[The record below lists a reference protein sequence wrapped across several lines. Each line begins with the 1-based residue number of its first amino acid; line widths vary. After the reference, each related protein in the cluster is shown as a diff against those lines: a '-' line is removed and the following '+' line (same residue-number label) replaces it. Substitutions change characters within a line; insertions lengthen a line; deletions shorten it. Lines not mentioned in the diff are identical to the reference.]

1 MEIIHGDD
9 NISVRV
15 LVAGAYDVFNNEV
28 GLSDYLR
35 LWRPSHS
42 PCEVFCKSS

>member
-9 NISVRV
+9 NISVRG

-35 LWRPSHS
+35 LWRPANS
-42 PCEVFCKSS
+42 PYEVFCKSS